1 MKYGTAYVPHVFIY
15 YVLRRGQNSVIVT
28 MIMIEIEI
36 MIVMEIV
43 KVMEIMIVIVTVI
56 MLVIVV
62 VIMIAMEVKLCELP
76 KPQVPGTKHY
86 WIDFIFP
93 LAVALSGVYSSGQSL
108 SLAPEWIFA
117 NVRNNTQHPPIP
129 FLFPLSFLFVFS
141 AFSSSFD

>member
-1 MKYGTAYVPHVFIY
+1 
-15 YVLRRGQNSVIVT
+15 

-43 KVMEIMIVIVTVI
+43 VLIVTVI
-56 MLVIVV
+56 VLVIVV
-62 VIMIAMEVKLCELP
+62 VIAMEVKLCELP
-76 KPQVPGTKHY
+76 KPLVPGTKHY

-93 LAVALSGVYSSGQSL
+93 LAVALSGVYSSDQSL

-117 NVRNNTQHPPIP
+117 NVRNNTQHPSIP

>member
-1 MKYGTAYVPHVFIY
+1 
-15 YVLRRGQNSVIVT
+15 
-28 MIMIEIEI
+28 MIMIEIVI

-43 KVMEIMIVIVTVI
+43 ILIVTVI

-93 LAVALSGVYSSGQSL
+93 LAVALSGVYSSDQSL

-129 FLFPLSFLFVFS
+129 FLFSLSFLFVFS